1 MATEGPGICLYG
13 WRAAVPSSTQ
23 SLEVPLMD
31 VFADSGSG
39 IRLCPA
45 DLPLVLQEQLEL
57 LDARRAVG
65 ATDAELAEL
74 VTELRR
80 LQSW

>member
-1 MATEGPGICLYG
+1 
-13 WRAAVPSSTQ
+13 
-23 SLEVPLMD
+23 MD
-31 VFADSGSG
+31 AFADAGAG
-39 IRLCPA
+39 TRLRPA

-57 LDARRAVG
+57 LDVRQAAG

-74 VTELRR
+74 VAELRQ

>member
-1 MATEGPGICLYG
+1 
-13 WRAAVPSSTQ
+13 
-23 SLEVPLMD
+23 MD